1 MVFKVDNHLLF
12 LYNKLNQIGLVWL
25 FILKG
30 GTVRWMNCIQ
40 E

>member
-1 MVFKVDNHLLF
+1 MDNRLLF
-12 LYNKLNQIGLVWL
+12 LYNKLNRFGLVL
-25 FILKG
+25 SFVLKG

>member
-1 MVFKVDNHLLF
+1 MVDNCLLF
-12 LYNKLNQIGLVWL
+12 LYNELDQFGLFLL

-30 GTVRWMNCIQ
+30 GTVLWMNCMQ